1 MTKPS
6 NEPSM
11 SSGPRGPRPRKRRPG
26 TPLAWSLSIVVHVL
40 LLAFAFLI
48 TWSVV
53 DASEDESESRIL
65 APPPPRTFE
74 PVSTLRPT
82 EPSRP
87 AASPPARKPT
97 ESRPETVQVAEV
109 ADLIFAADDLLL
121 DGTDLV
127 GDEGDSSLPGIDFGG
142 VNAPAAR
149 RIVFVVDAS
158 GSMIGAYPAV
168 IDQVERTLRRLVP
181 RQSFSVV
188 LFRAGVAEP
197 LPIDGRLRA
206 ATTPA
211 IDEAAEWMRNL
222 RPEGRSDPAAA
233 LRAAFAVDPEVVYL
247 VSTDITGA
255 GVYEIDRDALLE
267 LLDRLNPTD
276 ADGRR
281 KTVIRCIQLLDEDR
295 LGTLRKI
302 ARMHG
307 GDEREPGFAFIG
319 REALGLGLGR

>member
-6 NEPSM
+6 NQRTPSP
-11 SSGPRGPRPRKRRPG
+11 GPNPPRSRKRRPG
-26 TPLAWSLSIVVHVL
+26 TPLAWSLSIVAHVL
-40 LLAFAFLI
+40 LLAFAFLV

-53 DASEDESESRIL
+53 DASEDDVESRIL

-82 EPSRP
+82 EPVRSV
-87 AASPPARKPT
+87 ASPPARQPT
-97 ESRPETVQVAEV
+97 ESRTETVQVAEV

-121 DGTDLV
+121 DGTDLA
-127 GDEGDSSLPGIDFGG
+127 GEEGGSSLPGIDFGG

-149 RIVFVVDAS
+149 RVVFVVDAS

-188 LFRAGVAEP
+188 LFRAGGAAP
-197 LPIDGRLRA
+197 LPTDGRLRA

-211 IDEAAEWMRNL
+211 IDEAADWMRDL

-233 LRAAFAVDPEVVYL
+233 LRKAFSVDPEVVYL

-255 GVYEIDRDALLE
+255 GIYEIDRDALIE
-267 LLDRLNPTD
+267 LLDELNPAGD
-276 ADGRR
+276 DGRR
-281 KTVIRCIQLLDEDR
+281 QTVIRCIQLLDEDR
-295 LGTLRKI
+295 LGTLRTI

-307 GDEREPGFAFIG
+307 GTALEPGFAFIG
-319 REALGLGLGR
+319 REALGLDR

>member
-1 MTKPS
+1 MTNAW
-6 NEPSM
+6 NEPST
-11 SSGPRGPRPRKRRPG
+11 SFDPNGRRTRKRRPG
-26 TPLAWSLSIVVHVL
+26 APLAWSLSITAHVL

-53 DASEDESESRIL
+53 DASEDEGDSRIL

-74 PVSTLRPT
+74 PVSTLQPADPIRSMASRPT
-82 EPSRP
+82 RT
-87 AASPPARKPT
+87 PT
-97 ESRPETVQVAEV
+97 ESRPETVEVAEI

-121 DGTDLV
+121 DGTDLA
-127 GDEGDSSLPGIDFGG
+127 GAEGDASLPGIDFGG
-142 VNAPAAR
+142 VGAPAAR

-168 IDQVERTLRRLVP
+168 IDEVERTLRRLVP

-188 LFRAGVAEP
+188 LFRAGVAAP

-211 IDEAAEWMRNL
+211 IDQAADWMRSL

-233 LRAAFAVDPEVVYL
+233 LREAFAVDPEVVYL

-255 GVYEIDRDALLE
+255 GVYEIDRDALLQ
-267 LLDRLNPTD
+267 LLDELNPAD

-307 GDEREPGFAFIG
+307 GDEREPGFAFID
-319 REALGLGLGR
+319 RAALGLGR

>member
-1 MTKPS
+1 M
-6 NEPSM
+6 
-11 SSGPRGPRPRKRRPG
+11 
-26 TPLAWSLSIVVHVL
+26 AHVL
-40 LLAFAFLI
+40 LLAFAFLV

-53 DASEDESESRIL
+53 DASEDDVESRIL

-82 EPSRP
+82 EPVRP
-87 AASPPARKPT
+87 AASLPAPRPT

-121 DGTDLV
+121 DGTDLA
-127 GDEGDSSLPGIDFGG
+127 GGEESSLPGIDFGG
-142 VNAPAAR
+142 VGAPAAR

-168 IDQVERTLRRLVP
+168 IDQVEGTLRRLVP

-188 LFRAGVAEP
+188 LFRAGGAEP
-197 LPIDGRLRA
+197 LPTDGRLRA

-211 IDEAAEWMRNL
+211 IDEAADWMRGL

-233 LRAAFAVDPEVVYL
+233 LRKAFAVDPEVVYL

-255 GVYEIDRDALLE
+255 GVYEIDGDALIE
-267 LLDRLNPTD
+267 LLDELNPAAD
-276 ADGRR
+276 DGRR
-281 KTVIRCIQLLDEDR
+281 QTVIRCIQLLDEDR
-295 LGTLRKI
+295 LGTLRRI

-307 GDEREPGFAFIG
+307 GDARESGFAFIG
-319 REALGLGLGR
+319 REALGLDR

>member
-6 NEPSM
+6 NQRASPA
-11 SSGPRGPRPRKRRPG
+11 GPAGRRSRKRRTG
-26 TPLAWSLSIVVHVL
+26 TPLAWSLSIVAHVL
-40 LLAFAFLI
+40 LLAFAFLV

-53 DASEDESESRIL
+53 DASEDDVESRIL

-82 EPSRP
+82 EPIRP
-87 AASPPARKPT
+87 APTLPARRPT

-121 DGTDLV
+121 DGTDLA
-127 GDEGDSSLPGIDFGG
+127 GGEGDASLPGIDFGG
-142 VNAPAAR
+142 VGAPAAR

-188 LFRAGVAEP
+188 LFRAGGAEP
-197 LPIDGRLRA
+197 LPTGGRLRA

-211 IDEAAEWMRNL
+211 IDEAADWMRDL

-233 LRAAFAVDPEVVYL
+233 LRKAFTVDPEVVYL

-255 GVYEIDRDALLE
+255 GVYEIDGDALIE
-267 LLDRLNPTD
+267 LLDELNPAD
-276 ADGRR
+276 DDGRR

-307 GDEREPGFAFIG
+307 GDAQESGFAFIG
-319 REALGLGLGR
+319 REALGLDR

>member
-1 MTKPS
+1 MTKSP
-6 NEPSM
+6 NEPSRTPDPNEP
-11 SSGPRGPRPRKRRPG
+11 SPRRRRPEA
-26 TPLAWSLSIVVHVL
+26 PLAWSLSIVAHVL

-53 DASEDESESRIL
+53 DASEEEIGSRIA

-74 PVSTLRPT
+74 PVSTLRAT
-82 EPSRP
+82 ETPRP
-87 AASPPARKPT
+87 AASRPT
-97 ESRPETVQVAEV
+97 RPSTEPRPETVEVAEV
-109 ADLIFAADDLLL
+109 ANLIFAADDLLL
-121 DGTDLV
+121 DGTDLA
-127 GDEGDSSLPGIDFGG
+127 GGEGDAALPGIDFGG
-142 VNAPAAR
+142 VGAPAAR

-168 IDQVERTLRRLVP
+168 IDEVERTLRRLVP

-188 LFRAGVAEP
+188 LFRAGAAEP
-197 LPIDGRLRA
+197 LPTAGRLRA
-206 ATTPA
+206 ATTAA
-211 IDEAAEWMRNL
+211 IDDAAEWMRSL

-233 LRAAFAVDPEVVYL
+233 LRKAFAVDPEVVYL

-267 LLDRLNPTD
+267 LLDELNPVD
-276 ADGRR
+276 LDGRR

-295 LGTLRKI
+295 LGTLRRI

-319 REALGLGLGR
+319 REALGLDR